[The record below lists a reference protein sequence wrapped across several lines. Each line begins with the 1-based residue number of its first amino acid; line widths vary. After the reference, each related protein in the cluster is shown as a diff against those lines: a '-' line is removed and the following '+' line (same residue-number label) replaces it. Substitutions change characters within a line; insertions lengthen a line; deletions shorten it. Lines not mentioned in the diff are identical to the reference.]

1 MRLLLDQNLS
11 PRLIEHLH
19 DVYPGS
25 VHVASV
31 GLERAVDED
40 IWRYALQH
48 ELAIVTKDADFSEM
62 RLLRRSAPKV
72 VWIRRGNCSTSDIE
86 MILRDNHDELRA
98 FMNDTDAGV
107 IELY

>member
-11 PRLIEHLH
+11 PLLIERLR
-19 DVYPGS
+19 DIYPDS

-31 GLERAVDED
+31 GLDCAVDED
-40 IWRYALQH
+40 IWRYARQH

-72 VWIRRGNCSTSDIE
+72 VWIR
-86 MILRDNHDELRA
+86 
-98 FMNDTDAGV
+98 
-107 IELY
+107 